1 MVKIE
6 DLITIKE
13 HITIIFNYKNYGV
26 LDRDDAIEKYKKF
39 NREHPDYHITI
50 NGSGAICG
58 TLISFDQAS
67 NEIIINNISSQLLYL
82 LGKCGINLNSNV

>member
-1 MVKIE
+1 MVNNE

-39 NREHPDYHITI
+39 NREHPDYPITI

-58 TLISFDQAS
+58 TLIPFDQAS
-67 NEIIINNISSQLLYL
+67 NEIIINNISSQLFYL
-82 LGKCGINLNSNV
+82 LGKCGINLNQ